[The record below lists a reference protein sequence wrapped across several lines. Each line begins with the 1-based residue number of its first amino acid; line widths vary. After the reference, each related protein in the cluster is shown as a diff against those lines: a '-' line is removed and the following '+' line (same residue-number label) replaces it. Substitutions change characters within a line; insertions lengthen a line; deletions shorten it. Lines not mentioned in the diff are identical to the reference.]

1 MAAPRC
7 VAGTADTTT
16 RDAAR
21 GYHKKRMPITIK
33 FFAAFRDVAGAA
45 DLSMNIAD
53 GATVADLIDRLERD
67 FPKFGGKLTRLTLT
81 AVNERYVPRQTA
93 LQAND
98 VIALFPPVS
107 GG

>member
-1 MAAPRC
+1 MVAPRC
-7 VAGTADTTT
+7 VAGCCVGSF
-16 RDAAR
+16 RDVAR

-33 FFAAFRDVAGAA
+33 FFAAFRDVAGTA

>member
-1 MAAPRC
+1 M
-7 VAGTADTTT
+7 T
-16 RDAAR
+16 
-21 GYHKKRMPITIK
+21 ITIK
-33 FFAAFRDVAGAA
+33 FFAAFRDLAGTA

-53 GATVADLIDRLERD
+53 GATVADLIDQLERD
-67 FPKFGGKLTRLTLT
+67 FPRFGGKLMNMTLT